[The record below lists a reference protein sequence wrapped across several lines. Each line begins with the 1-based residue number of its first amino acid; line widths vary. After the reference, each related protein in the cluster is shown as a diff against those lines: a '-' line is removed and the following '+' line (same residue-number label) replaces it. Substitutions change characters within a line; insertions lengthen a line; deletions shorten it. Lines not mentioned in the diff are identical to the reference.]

1 MTHTIE
7 KPTGRED
14 ADPLRTLA
22 GYLEASLDAGASLIV
37 MRHSNDTATFYLGD
51 PSGPREELKRRATA
65 SATLAR
71 QILDHTRA
79 GINVIELDGTT
90 YRFFRSFTQVE
101 DAAAVVFTPT

>member
-1 MTHTIE
+1 MMNAAETT
-7 KPTGRED
+7 TGRGD

-51 PSGPREELKRRATA
+51 PSGPREDLKRRATA
-65 SATLAR
+65 SAALAR
-71 QILDHTRA
+71 QFLDLTRA
-79 GINVIELDGTT
+79 GMNVIEFDGTT